1 MKELVIGL
9 DCTGET
15 YSCGLL
21 SREGV
26 FTSITGL
33 SPRRAL
39 LEIPSHVSY
48 LLKSCGAS
56 YRDVAAVGVTKGP
69 GSFTG
74 VRLGITLA
82 KTIAFASQC
91 KIFPMD
97 TLELLARG
105 QAPGYAQGYA
115 QGKVAVA
122 LDARRGELYCGIF
135 KLGEECSPQLPTAV
149 RSPALFTRDLL
160 NCEDLRALVGPG
172 FAAYPELVVE
182 GFRGP
187 VLTSPADTICS
198 MSLLCDLS
206 RSAWQHDSLAEP
218 ETVEPVYHRK
228 ADIQVSS
235 VSS

>member
-1 MKELVIGL
+1 MKKLVIGL

-21 SREGV
+21 SEEGV

-48 LLKSCGAS
+48 LLKTSGAS
-56 YRDVAAVGVTKGP
+56 YREVAAVGVTKGP

-91 KIFPMD
+91 KIFPLD

-105 QAPGYAQGYA
+105 QAQAYSRGA
-115 QGKVAVA
+115 VAVA
-122 LDARRGELYCGIF
+122 LDARRAELYCGIF
-135 KLGEECSPQLPTAV
+135 RLGKECSPLLPTAV
-149 RSPALFTRDLL
+149 RSPTLFTRDLL
-160 NCEDLRALVGPG
+160 NCEDLRSLVGPG
-172 FAAYPELVVE
+172 FAAYPDLVPE

-187 VLTSPADTICS
+187 VLTSPADTTCS
-198 MSLLCDLS
+198 MSLLCELTQT
-206 RSAWQHDSLAEP
+206 AWRQDRLAAP

-235 VSS
+235 VSP

>member
-21 SREGV
+21 APEGV

-39 LEIPSHVSY
+39 LEIPSHISY
-48 LLKSCGAS
+48 LLKNSGANF
-56 YRDVAAVGVTKGP
+56 RDIAALGVTKGP

-82 KTIAFASQC
+82 KTIAMASQC
-91 KIFPMD
+91 KIFPVD

-105 QAPGYAQGYA
+105 QAQGYT
-115 QGKVAVA
+115 QGNVAVA
-122 LDARRGELYCGIF
+122 LDARRGELYCGLF
-135 KLGEECSPQLPTAV
+135 QLGKECSPFLPTAV

-172 FAAYPELVVE
+172 FAAYPQLVIE

-187 VLTSPADTICS
+187 VLTSPADTTCS
-198 MSLLCDLS
+198 MSLLCELTHA
-206 RSAWQHDSLAEP
+206 AWRENRLTAP

-235 VSS
+235 VSP